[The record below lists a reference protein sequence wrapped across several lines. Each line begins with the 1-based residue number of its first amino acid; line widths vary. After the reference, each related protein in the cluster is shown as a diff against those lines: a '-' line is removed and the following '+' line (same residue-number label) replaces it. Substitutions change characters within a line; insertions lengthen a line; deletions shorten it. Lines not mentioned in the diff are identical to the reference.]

1 MSYMILNGIS
11 SKTIPNLII
20 QRLAPITKPKMRTQ
34 VEVVDGRDGDIITNL
49 GYESY
54 EKDILIGLSWNYNID
69 QIIKYFCDNSIGR
82 VTFSDEP
89 DKYYNYQIIDEI
101 NFDRLLR
108 FRQATVKLHVQ
119 PFKYPVEN
127 NSQIFDITTQT
138 SINVTNT
145 GNVYSRPTLKLTG
158 SGNISMSLNN
168 SIIFPSIGIGETTQT
183 LTIDTNQMEAYIG
196 TTLKNRSVIGDYMR
210 FKINPGQNTISWE
223 SILQGSLTKI
233 VIENYIR
240 WI

>member
-168 SIIFPSIGIGETTQT
+168 SVIFPSIGIGETTQT

-196 TTLKNRSVIGDYMR
+196 ATLKNRSVIGDYMR

-233 VIENYIR
+233 VIENHIR